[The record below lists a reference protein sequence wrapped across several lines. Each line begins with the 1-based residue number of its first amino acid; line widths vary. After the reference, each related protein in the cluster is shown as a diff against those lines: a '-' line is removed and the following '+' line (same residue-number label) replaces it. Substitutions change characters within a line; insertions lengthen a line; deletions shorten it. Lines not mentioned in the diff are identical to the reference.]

1 MSPAI
6 TRRTF
11 LAAVRCERLGNL
23 GSREPP
29 APESRGQRLR
39 NEEQLE
45 LLEKCRSRFPG
56 GVQVTGSLRERVKR
70 TGALMADQ
78 TTTAIFDAAVEAGP
92 LTDHLDMLSRNGP
105 VWNVTQVCA
114 DFAGRRTTGH
124 DQVTDLA
131 YSAMV
136 LRRAGIPTGDIGL
149 LLLARDF
156 RLGDPEDYLLS
167 AMDLT
172 AKVVP
177 ESHVLE
183 QIADHLVAQVQ
194 RDDTPAA
201 TLKQPCMR
209 CRFFLTRC
217 LGKNARH
224 PVTQLPGITSAKTRS
239 LFSAGILE
247 TQDIPAA
254 FPLSTMQARATTAV
268 KSQATFVSEMLGAG
282 LDALPRPHTYLRID
296 CMTAILP
303 VYEGWRC
310 LNPMPT
316 QFSARRRESNG
327 GSQEHHHFLCDHRR
341 DESRE
346 LTERLLRVLPTEG
359 TIIVYTEHEKRVLRK
374 MTNRCP
380 DLLRTLAKI
389 RKRVCILRDLVQ
401 QYIYDPGFRGEFTLK
416 TVCASLLPEASSEQV
431 PIPDDTEAHT
441 LFAELTR
448 DEAGDT
454 GVNRRALTRNCSNYT
469 LALSRLH
476 ERLLDMA
483 RACTPSP

>member
-1 MSPAI
+1 M
-6 TRRTF
+6 
-11 LAAVRCERLGNL
+11 
-23 GSREPP
+23 
-29 APESRGQRLR
+29 Q
-39 NEEQLE
+39 
-45 LLEKCRSRFPG
+45 
-56 GVQVTGSLRERVKR
+56 
-70 TGALMADQ
+70 
-78 TTTAIFDAAVEAGP
+78 AVEAGP
-92 LTDHLDMLSRNGP
+92 LTDHLDMLSRNGAA
-105 VWNVTQVCA
+105 WNVSKVCA
-114 DFAGRRTTGH
+114 DFAGRRTTRPRSGDRPGLQRH
-124 DQVTDLA
+124 GSPESGNSPPATSVC
-131 YSAMV
+131 SCW
-136 LRRAGIPTGDIGL
+136 RRTSGWAI
-149 LLLARDF
+149 R
-156 RLGDPEDYLLS
+156 EDYLLS

-254 FPLSTMQARATTAV
+254 FPLSTMQARARTAV

-316 QFSARRRESNG
+316 QIQRQAPGEQRRLAG
-327 GSQEHHHFLCDHRR
+327 
-341 DESRE
+341 
-346 LTERLLRVLPTEG
+346 TPPLP
-359 TIIVYTEHEKRVLRK
+359 VRS
-374 MTNRCP
+374 P
-380 DLLRTLAKI
+380 
-389 RKRVCILRDLVQ
+389 
-401 QYIYDPGFRGEFTLK
+401 PG
-416 TVCASLLPEASSEQV
+416 
-431 PIPDDTEAHT
+431 
-441 LFAELTR
+441 
-448 DEAGDT
+448 
-454 GVNRRALTRNCSNYT
+454 
-469 LALSRLH
+469 
-476 ERLLDMA
+476 
-483 RACTPSP
+483 